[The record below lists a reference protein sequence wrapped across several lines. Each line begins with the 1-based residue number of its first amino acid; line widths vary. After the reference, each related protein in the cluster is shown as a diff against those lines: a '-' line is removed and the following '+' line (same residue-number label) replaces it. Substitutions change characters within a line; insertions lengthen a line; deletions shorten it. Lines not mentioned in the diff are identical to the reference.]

1 MRCCQNKNLKCV
13 IVSDK
18 DDESHYLMVKYLVKL
33 LPEVTWKVGHVPSE
47 VVALEEAIKKP

>member
-13 IVSDK
+13 IGSDK
-18 DDESHYLMVKYLVKL
+18 DDESHYPMVKYLVKL